1 MTRLRWKDTLESVG
15 IIAII
20 ASLIFVGIE
29 TRNSTQQAKLTTQA
43 LEITA
48 YQELMT
54 NIEEM
59 NTLTMHSDAAAAT
72 MAKIWIEPGDIES
85 FRVTRAI
92 FLLLR
97 HGDMAFY
104 MFERGA
110 IDESRLRSAIS
121 PITLSNPLVRNQW
134 EMYKLSF
141 AEEYRGYIDKLIA
154 DLDGDL
160 ESGPIN

>member
-1 MTRLRWKDTLESVG
+1 
-15 IIAII
+15 
-20 ASLIFVGIE
+20 
-29 TRNSTQQAKLTTQA
+29 
-43 LEITA
+43 
-48 YQELMT
+48 
-54 NIEEM
+54 
-59 NTLTMHSDAAAAT
+59 MHSDAAAAT

-141 AEEYRGYIDKLIA
+141 AEEYRDYIDKLIA

>member
-1 MTRLRWKDTLESVG
+1 MTREQWKDALESVG

-29 TRNSTQQAKLTTQA
+29 TRNSTHQAALTTQA

-48 YQELMT
+48 YQDLNT

-59 NTLTMHSDAAAAT
+59 NILTMHSDAAAST
-72 MAKIWIEPGDIES
+72 MAKVWMEPGDIES
-85 FRVTRAI
+85 FRERRAI

-104 MFERGA
+104 MYERGA
-110 IDESRLRSAIS
+110 IDDSRLRSAIAV
-121 PITLSNPLVRNQW
+121 LALNNPMVRNHW
-134 EMYKLSF
+134 EKYKLSF
-141 AEEYRGYIDKLIA
+141 VEEYRDYIDALIA

-160 ESGPIN
+160 E

>member
-1 MTRLRWKDTLESVG
+1 MTREQWKDALESVG

-29 TRNSTQQAKLTTQA
+29 TRNSTQQAILTTQA

-59 NTLTMHSDAAAAT
+59 NTLTMHSDAAAST
-72 MAKIWIEPGDIES
+72 MARIWDNEGNLED
-85 FRVTRAI
+85 FRQTRAI

-104 MFERGA
+104 MYERGA
-110 IDESRLRSAIS
+110 ISENRLRSALA
-121 PITLSNPLVRNQW
+121 PIPLTNPVVRDHW
-134 EMYKLSF
+134 EKYKSSF
-141 AEEYRGYIDKLIA
+141 AMDYQDYIDALIS
-154 DLDGDL
+154 DLDKNF
-160 ESGPIN
+160 E

>member
-1 MTRLRWKDTLESVG
+1 MTRLRWKDALESVG

-29 TRNSTQQAKLTTQA
+29 TSNSTQQAKLTTQA

-59 NTLTMHSDAAAAT
+59 NILTMHSDAAAFT
-72 MAKIWIEPGDIES
+72 MAKIWMEPGDIES
-85 FRVTRAI
+85 FRERRAI

-97 HGDMAFY
+97 HGDMAYY
-104 MFERGA
+104 MFKRGA
-110 IDESRLRSAIS
+110 IDESRLRSAIA
-121 PITLSNPLVRNQW
+121 PIALNNPLVRNHW
-134 EMYKLSF
+134 EKYKISF
-141 AEEYRGYIDKLIA
+141 VEEYRDYIDKLIA